1 MKKILFAL
9 FISVCIATNGQEVI
23 KLNQPNKDRGFSVM
37 KALENRQSTG
47 EFADSE
53 LSIEDLS
60 DLLWAANG
68 INRPE
73 IGKKTAPSAQNSQ
86 EIDIYVCLKNGA
98 YVYDAKKHVLNL
110 VTTNDLRMMA
120 ERKKGAVAAPC
131 LILLVAETSRFKTNS
146 YNTKEHVESMSKV
159 DAGIVSQNISIFCA
173 GVEIGTKPRAQMDH
187 AGLKEALKLKDTQ
200 ILILNHPVGYK
211 K

>member
-1 MKKILFAL
+1 MKKILFSL
-9 FISVCIATNGQEVI
+9 FISVCIAANGQEVI

-98 YVYDAKKHVLNL
+98 YVYDAQKHVLNL

-173 GVEIGTKPRAQMDH
+173 GVGIGTKPRAQMDH
-187 AGLKEALKLKDTQ
+187 AGLKKALNLKDTQ
-200 ILILNHPVGYK
+200 MLILNHPVGYK

>member
-1 MKKILFAL
+1 MKKILFTL
-9 FISVCIATNGQEVI
+9 FISVCIAANGQEVI

-98 YVYDAKKHVLNL
+98 YVYDAQKHVLNL
-110 VTTNDLRMMA
+110 VTANDLRMMA
-120 ERKKGAVAAPC
+120 ERKKGAVASPC

-173 GVEIGTKPRAQMDH
+173 GVGIGTKPRAQMDH
-187 AGLKEALKLKDTQ
+187 AGLKKALNLKDTQ
-200 ILILNHPVGYK
+200 MLILNHPVGYK

>member
-9 FISVCIATNGQEVI
+9 FILVCIAANGQEVI

-98 YVYDAKKHVLNL
+98 YVYDAQKHVLNL

-173 GVEIGTKPRAQMDH
+173 GVGIGTKPRAQMDH

>member
-9 FISVCIATNGQEVI
+9 FISVCIAANAQEVI

-98 YVYDAKKHVLNL
+98 YVYDAQKHVLNL

-173 GVEIGTKPRAQMDH
+173 GVGIGTKPRAQMDH

>member
-1 MKKILFAL
+1 MKKILFTL
-9 FISVCIATNGQEVI
+9 FISVCIAANGQEVI

-98 YVYDAKKHVLNL
+98 YVYDAQKHVLNL
-110 VTTNDLRMMA
+110 VTANDLRMMA

-173 GVEIGTKPRAQMDH
+173 GVGIGTKPRAQMDH
-187 AGLKEALKLKDTQ
+187 AGLKKALNLKDTQ
-200 ILILNHPVGYK
+200 MLILNHPVGYK

>member
-9 FISVCIATNGQEVI
+9 FISVCIAANGQEVI

-98 YVYDAKKHVLNL
+98 YVYDAQKHVLNL

-173 GVEIGTKPRAQMDH
+173 GVGIGTKPRAQMDH